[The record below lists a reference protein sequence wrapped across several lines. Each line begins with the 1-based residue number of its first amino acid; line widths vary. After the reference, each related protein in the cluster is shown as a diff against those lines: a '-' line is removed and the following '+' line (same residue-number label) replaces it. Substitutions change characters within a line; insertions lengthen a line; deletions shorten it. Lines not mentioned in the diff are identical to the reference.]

1 MNKTIYQESS
11 TYIIKY
17 LKDIH
22 QKDDIYWDKFMAP
35 FLNSFFSYYKPTKNS
50 KNNSLEKQT
59 NTTIPYGNND
69 FIVSLEE
76 EGYHYN
82 LLRKGEIDYLNR
94 EKISISNPSKNYIE
108 KYIFPYSN
116 KGKIA
121 FLSFPNK
128 LEKIIYY
135 AMSMLDTKTC
145 RLDYLEKNPI
155 LEYSKIREKLLH
167 KLLEEFGN
175 SQEKM
180 FELLVFSIPSIYIEN
195 FSFYYEKAK
204 SEEKKLKDIN
214 VIFFLRHVFFN
225 PTFLI
230 LLSLKS
236 IREKKL
242 ITYQHGGVYGQTK
255 ENWSEKTEKILST
268 HFLTWGYE
276 YKQKDIPFISLRFKR
291 YAFPKINL
299 SKKNKIPLIVL
310 PLLFREEQIV
320 SIENSFKILSSVVD
334 KKDISI
340 RFDPREKNQKKFF
353 SILDS
358 LHINYII
365 NKDTQSLP
373 NVASKYKTI
382 IFITPNATGYL
393 ELINMHFY
401 PLMIFHEKDWN
412 IRSESLELYK
422 EMKKNNVWIDFD
434 NSSNINLNVITS
446 KQKKAIKKF
455 RKRFINTSFF
465 PELKLNTFLLKEAIK
480 G

>member
-1 MNKTIYQESS
+1 MNQRISIY
-11 TYIIKY
+11 IANY
-17 LKDIH
+17 LKEIH

-35 FLNSFFSYYKPTKNS
+35 FLNSFFSYYKPIKDS
-50 KNNSLEKQT
+50 KNNNLEKQET
-59 NTTIPYGNND
+59 ITIPYGNND

-76 EGYHYN
+76 ESYHYN
-82 LLRKGEIDYLNR
+82 LLRRGKMDYLNR
-94 EKISISNPSKNYIE
+94 EKISISNPSKKYIK

-116 KGKIA
+116 KSKIA

-155 LEYSKIREKLLH
+155 LEYSKTREELLN

-195 FSFYYEKAK
+195 FSFYYGKAK
-204 SEEKKLKDIN
+204 QEEKKLKDIN

-242 ITYQHGGVYGQTK
+242 ITYQHGGVYGQTS
-255 ENWSEKTEKILST
+255 ENWSEKTEKILLT
-268 HFLTWGYE
+268 HFLTWGYK
-276 YKQKDIPFISLRFKR
+276 YKKEDIPFVSLRFKR
-291 YAFPKINL
+291 YAFPKISL
-299 SKKNKIPLIVL
+299 SQKKKIPLMVL
-310 PLLFREEQIV
+310 PLLFREEQLIL
-320 SIENSFKILSSVVD
+320 IENSFKILSSVVN
-334 KKDISI
+334 KKEVSI

-353 SILDS
+353 SLLDS
-358 LHINYII
+358 MNINYSV
-365 NKDTQSLP
+365 NQESKTLP
-373 NVASKYKTI
+373 IVASQYKTT

-401 PLMIFHEKDWN
+401 PLMVFNEKDWN
-412 IRSESLELYK
+412 IRSESMEIYK
-422 EMKKNNVWIDFD
+422 EMKKNNIWIDFD

-446 KQKKAIKKF
+446 KQQKAIKKF

-480 G
+480 GQKR